1 MHLAFAS
8 STGVVAGCIAVLMS
22 PTMCY
27 LVDPASSHMLVSKI
41 KPCMCKYE
49 QIQTV
54 KLRMAQT
61 PTPAEHRTKIRGNQR
76 ATGHRGKGEEA
87 PPSTKENQPLSLRY
101 FSRKYGPNRPRGPST
116 KKLAGARRR
125 AAGRRWHGR
134 QPWRTG
140 GFPARVPRRPTFF
153 SRKDGPNRPSGPS
166 TKKIAGARRTAAGR
180 RWHGRQPWR
189 TGGFPARVPRRPTFF
204 SRKDGPNRPSGPSTK
219 KIAGARR
226 TAAGR
231 RWHGRQ
237 PWRTGGFPARVPR
250 RPTFFSR
257 KDGPNRPSG
266 PSTKKI
272 AGARRAAA
280 GRRWHGRQPWRTG
293 GFPARVPRRPTFF
306 SRKDGPNRPSG
317 PSTKKIAG
325 ARRAAAGRRWHGR
338 QPWRTGGFPARVPRR
353 PTFFSRKDGPNRP
366 SGPSTKK
373 FAGARR
379 TAAGRWGVRPP
390 PRGRRER
397 KESRGR
403 GGDARRP
410 VVVPPP
416 TVVAERIHRP
426 WPSSAYIFPRKYG
439 PIRPKRG
446 LAGKVRRTS
455 PDHCRRAVA
464 GYFFGPWGWWPIEIT
479 AYGLRG
485 P

>member
-1 MHLAFAS
+1 MSSAIRNERKATLA
-8 STGVVAGCIAVLMS
+8 VGCAKTES
-22 PTMCY
+22 PPGHA
-27 LVDPASSHMLVSKI
+27 DP
-41 KPCMCKYE
+41 KPLTCRHGRT
-49 QIQTV
+49 QP
-54 KLRMAQT
+54 RPQT

-76 ATGHRGKGEEA
+76 ATGHHGKGEEA

-101 FSRKYGPNRPRGPST
+101 FSRKY
-116 KKLAGARRR
+116 
-125 AAGRRWHGR
+125 
-134 QPWRTG
+134 
-140 GFPARVPRRPTFF
+140 
-153 SRKDGPNRPSGPS
+153 GPNRPSGPS

-317 PSTKKIAG
+317 PSTKK
-325 ARRAAAGRRWHGR
+325 
-338 QPWRTGGFPARVPRR
+338 
-353 PTFFSRKDGPNRP
+353 
-366 SGPSTKK
+366 

-379 TAAGRWGVRPP
+379 TAASRWWFRPQP
-390 PRGRRER
+390 WWPRGFTAH
-397 KESRGR
+397 GP
-403 GGDARRP
+403 RRP
-410 VVVPPP
+410 TFSPANMVQSVRKGASPEKFAGPRRTTAGERWPDISSAHGGGGRKKSPHMAFVAYEFSISSDSDDVSSSCNLPTPIIDSQFFVKNDPQQPKCLWRRTKFWEASPTHGPP
-416 TVVAERIHRP
+416 TGSLLA
-426 WPSSAYIFPRKYG
+426 WPKLL
-439 PIRPKRG
+439 
-446 LAGKVRRTS
+446 LA
-455 PDHCRRAVA
+455 
-464 GYFFGPWGWWPIEIT
+464 
-479 AYGLRG
+479 
-485 P
+485 

>member
-1 MHLAFAS
+1 MSSAIRNERKATLA
-8 STGVVAGCIAVLMS
+8 VGCAKTES
-22 PTMCY
+22 PPGHA
-27 LVDPASSHMLVSKI
+27 DP
-41 KPCMCKYE
+41 KPLTCRHGRT
-49 QIQTV
+49 QP
-54 KLRMAQT
+54 RPQT

-76 ATGHRGKGEEA
+76 ATGHHGKGEEA

-101 FSRKYGPNRPRGPST
+101 FSRKY
-116 KKLAGARRR
+116 
-125 AAGRRWHGR
+125 
-134 QPWRTG
+134 
-140 GFPARVPRRPTFF
+140 
-153 SRKDGPNRPSGPS
+153 
-166 TKKIAGARRTAAGR
+166 
-180 RWHGRQPWR
+180 
-189 TGGFPARVPRRPTFF
+189 
-204 SRKDGPNRPSGPSTK
+204 GPNRPSGPSTK

-373 FAGARR
+373 IAGARR
-379 TAAGRWGVRPP
+379 TAADRRWHGRQPWRTGGFPARVPRRPTFFSHKDGP
-390 PRGRRER
+390 NRPSGPST
-397 KESRGR
+397 KKFAG
-403 GGDARRP
+403 ARRP
-410 VVVPPP
+410 AASRWWFRPQPWWPRGFTAHGPRRP
-416 TVVAERIHRP
+416 TFSPANMVQSVRKGASPKKFAGPRRTTAGER
-426 WPSSAYIFPRKYG
+426 WPDISSAHGGGGR
-439 PIRPKRG
+439 
-446 LAGKVRRTS
+446 
-455 PDHCRRAVA
+455 
-464 GYFFGPWGWWPIEIT
+464 
-479 AYGLRG
+479 
-485 P
+485 